1 MNKRPCRVFGTPVP
15 CSQWNFTI
23 SADYFFKMK
32 YIKVSIKGQ
41 VLNVTS
47 VKISRCGKMSI
58 GRLLTHKQSHSFT
71 HTYTHPYSH
80 RGPKCNWTGLK
91 AAPLENKT
99 QLDTCLGML
108 VSRIILTIPT
118 GIFQRPCRIT
128 MPTEGF
134 YSVSAP
140 EIWTLASAQ
149 EVDCH
154 KEICCNTPLPRYPPP
169 SPTHLIQV
177 LMYH

>member
-1 MNKRPCRVFGTPVP
+1 
-15 CSQWNFTI
+15 
-23 SADYFFKMK
+23 MK
-32 YIKVSIKGQ
+32 
-41 VLNVTS
+41 S

-128 MPTEGF
+128 MPTEGLLF
-134 YSVSAP
+134 GFG
-140 EIWTLASAQ
+140 
-149 EVDCH
+149 
-154 KEICCNTPLPRYPPP
+154 PRDLNAGISTGSRLSQGDLLQYTPPP
-169 SPTHLIQV
+169 IPTSLTHTLDTGAYVSLTGWRITSIQRWFT
-177 LMYH
+177 